1 MQAPELV
8 QAKCSQVLLSFATT
22 QAATDWPGPAPG
34 ALPTVQCSEWS
45 GKCGE
50 SSVGVQCAVASVECG
65 ESSVGGAVAS
75 VGSLVRSV
83 AECSVELW
91 EVQCV
96 VLSAG
101 SVLLSA

>member
-8 QAKCSQVLLSFATT
+8 QAKCSQVQLSFATT

-50 SSVGVQCAVASVECG
+50 SSVRGAVCCGECG
-65 ESSVGGAVAS
+65 EF
-75 VGSLVRSV
+75 
-83 AECSVELW
+83 
-91 EVQCV
+91 
-96 VLSAG
+96 SA
-101 SVLLSA
+101 